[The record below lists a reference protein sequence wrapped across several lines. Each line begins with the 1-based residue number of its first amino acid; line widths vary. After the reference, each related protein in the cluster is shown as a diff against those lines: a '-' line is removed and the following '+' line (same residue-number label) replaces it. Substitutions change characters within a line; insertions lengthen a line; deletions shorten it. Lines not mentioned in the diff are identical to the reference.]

1 MCMATLTRR
10 LQILLDEE
18 RYARLERAAARR
30 GAPVAALVREAID
43 RMFATQESD
52 RRAAGTRLLQA
63 PPMPVEDWDKM
74 KKDLLDIGAL
84 DDPR

>member
-1 MCMATLTRR
+1 MATLTRR

-30 GAPVAALVREAID
+30 GAPIAALVRDAID

-63 PPMPVEDWDKM
+63 FPMPVEDWDEM
-74 KKDLLDIGAL
+74 KKDLLYTGTRNE
-84 DDPR
+84 PR